1 MKRKLLL
8 IALVCL
14 SAICASAQQS
24 APSVTPTPDDLQG
37 WKEYSYKEDNIR
49 FRLAEEP
56 EVTTNKAK
64 NERSY
69 RLGAY
74 ELTVSPAG
82 IDIGRDRES
91 QKRYLILLSM
101 SLDQIIE
108 SSRST
113 LIKRENVTV
122 DGVPALFVHYR
133 SSGGTVIRAKMFVIG
148 NKVYAAQVESKR
160 NDQRKAAQEN
170 DLERSAL
177 AFLDSIHLI
186 SK

>member
-14 SAICASAQQS
+14 PAVCAAAQQ
-24 APSVTPTPDDLQG
+24 PTPTTPAADETQT

-49 FRLAEEP
+49 FRLSEEP

-82 IDIGRDRES
+82 VDVGKDR
-91 QKRYLILLSM
+91 QGQRRYLTLLSM
-101 SLDQIIE
+101 SFDQIIE
-108 SSRST
+108 SSSSK
-113 LIKRENVTV
+113 LIKREEVSLDGMPAMFIQYESKDGRVT
-122 DGVPALFVHYR
+122 
-133 SSGGTVIRAKMFVIG
+133 RAKMFVIG
-148 NKVYAAQVESKR
+148 DKVYAAQAESQKSEK
-160 NDQRKAAQEN
+160 NGTNTEKDFEKT
-170 DLERSAL
+170 AL